1 MLASTPSQHLE
12 SDFRPSRN
20 PTNES
25 TFRNR
30 ALGAYQR
37 CPLFRGGSHPNWPD
51 IVDAANWLRHDLGVS
66 KSLWDK
72 AYLAIRRVTA
82 AAAIAIVSG
91 QGSGAFPH
99 DAGQVV
105 PQHGAQAKT
114 SELNPNR
121 SLCKTFG
128 EFACP

>member
-37 CPLFRGGSHPNWPD
+37 CPLFRGRVTPELAGYRGRGGL
-51 IVDAANWLRHDLGVS
+51 AAPRPRRVEIALGRGVPR
-66 KSLWDK
+66 DG
-72 AYLAIRRVTA
+72 RVTA
-82 AAAIAIVSG
+82 AAAIAIVSVKDPAHFRMTPG
-91 QGSGAFPH
+91 GYFHGM
-99 DAGQVV
+99 V
-105 PQHGAQAKT
+105 PKAKT
-114 SELNPNR
+114 GELNPAR
-121 SLCKTFG
+121 SMGYAFRKL
-128 EFACP
+128 